1 MNPEWIA
8 LIASAILGS
17 GGYVAYRKTKAEIP
31 LINVQAQSQ
40 IIQDLMGENTRLGES
55 IRSFTV
61 DMDLLKSTMQGVV
74 DDLHEE
80 KQLRREREHEL
91 ESQRFEMEKQRR
103 EIMYLRKRITA
114 FMKVL
119 RKAGINPDSI
129 VVEEDSGD

>member
-40 IIQDLMGENTRLGES
+40 IIQDLTGENSRLGEI